1 MIKQVFVVKKKN
13 KTISERN
20 PLVLYV
26 VHDDGLGWSV
36 NNSVDA
42 YMALWSWEIVA
53 VLKHI
58 LLFI

>member
-42 YMALWSWEIVA
+42 YMALWSSEIEQC
-53 VLKHI
+53 
-58 LLFI
+58 